1 MSFDAQAFFVRFVR
15 AIDELDFETLEQM
28 IHPDLVADMPQ
39 SGERSHGF
47 AGFRAQL
54 EQYPGAGME
63 NPLRTAARLLVDEDR
78 WAITPA
84 YTVVP
89 LASRNEFTTLMRTQY
104 PDGRWWHI
112 IVLVQ
117 LRDERVYR
125 TENYF
130 APELAPPLPESIA
143 KYQHG

>member
-1 MSFDAQAFFVRFVR
+1 
-15 AIDELDFETLEQM
+15 
-28 IHPDLVADMPQ
+28 
-39 SGERSHGF
+39 
-47 AGFRAQL
+47 
-54 EQYPGAGME
+54 ME

-89 LASRNEFTTLMRTQY
+89 LASRNEFTTLLRTQY

-112 IVLVQ
+112 IVLVE